1 MTASSVQLR
10 IRRSNKHRQVLV
22 CFMNSKVLSIV
33 VTAHNLEGH
42 IKKTLE
48 SILLA
53 VGNKVSSCELIL
65 IDDASVDGTS
75 NILREFSDKNEN
87 TFYYRT
93 EFKNIGKVRNFAID
107 KCQGEYITMV
117 DGDDLVYEKSLANI
131 IDFLENNDIDIL
143 ISPLYEIKGEIPLL
157 DNWQWKVPKKITQD
171 NAIEEFLIHKKFQ
184 GHFIGKIVNKS
195 LFRNSCFPDFFCY
208 EDIALIPEILKKAAN
223 VYFCQR
229 AFYIYIKQSHS
240 LSSALSAE
248 KLELKAQALLMMDAE
263 FGSHWRHLTAI
274 HVVQLLY
281 KHKKQLSEA
290 SQNAMYD
297 ILRQTSA
304 SKFFLS
310 SSVRLSIKKKY
321 LILKLKIR

>member
-10 IRRSNKHRQVLV
+10 IGRGNKHRQVLV

-53 VGNKVSSCELIL
+53 ADNKVSSCELIL

-75 NILREFSDKNEN
+75 NILREFADKNEN
-87 TFYYRT
+87 AFYFRT

-117 DGDDLVYEKSLANI
+117 DGDDLVYEKSLAQL
-131 IDFLENNDIDIL
+131 IDFLENNDVDIL

-157 DNWQWKVPKKITQD
+157 DNWQWKTPQKIFQEV
-171 NAIEEFLIHKKFQ
+171 AIEEFLIHKKFQ
-184 GHFIGKIVNKS
+184 GHFIGKIVKKS
-195 LFRNSCFPDFFCY
+195 LFRNSHFPEFYCY
-208 EDIALIPEILKKAAN
+208 EDIALIPEILHKAES
-223 VYFCQR
+223 VYFCEWP
-229 AFYIYIKQSHS
+229 FYIYIKQPHS

-248 KLELKAQALLMMDAE
+248 KLELKAKALLMMDAE
-263 FGSHWRHLTAI
+263 LGSEWRHLTAS

-281 KHKKQLSEA
+281 KHKNKLSKGA
-290 SQNAMYD
+290 QDAMYA
-297 ILRQTSA
+297 ILQKTST

-310 SSVRLSIKKKY
+310 SSVRLSMKKKY
-321 LILKLKIR
+321 ILLKFK